1 MKDKPSALT
10 IIFSIAII
18 FLSLFYF
25 RRPKPGIF
33 LCIPDGIK
41 VDYLLINLE
50 NSEVTAYITYK
61 KETYMRIQH
70 NVLTEE
76 TKVDGSIESIKTNR
90 LFRSRMPLTDAECI
104 EMVQHS
110 ARFFIENQITNPDT
124 YYAGNS
130 Y

>member
-10 IIFSIAII
+10 IIFSISII

>member
-10 IIFSIAII
+10 IIFSISII
-18 FLSLFYF
+18 YLSLFYF

-76 TKVDGSIESIKTNR
+76 TKVDGSIESRKTNR